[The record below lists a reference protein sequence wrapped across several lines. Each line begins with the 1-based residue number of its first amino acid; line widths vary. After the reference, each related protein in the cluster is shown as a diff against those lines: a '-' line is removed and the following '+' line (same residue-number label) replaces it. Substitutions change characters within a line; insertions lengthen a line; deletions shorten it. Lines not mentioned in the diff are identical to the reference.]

1 MDNRQ
6 TTELNR
12 YSNHITACKI
22 LRVQENTVIIPL
34 PWGGTTKLTITS
46 DVFEPGDWI
55 DLQFKTRSN
64 GGRVT
69 SYSVAYIGR
78 TPAKFIPEDDTVQ
91 FVTA

>member
-1 MDNRQ
+1 MDKRQ

-22 LRVQENTVIIPL
+22 LGVQENTVTVPL
-34 PWGGTTKLTITS
+34 PWGNTAKLTITS
-46 DVFEPGDWI
+46 DIFEVGDWI
-55 DLQFKTRSN
+55 DLQFKTQSN

-78 TPAKFIPEDDTVQ
+78 TPAKFIPKDDKVQ
-91 FVTA
+91 FITA